1 MSLQDLVQGWA
12 ARGFADFPG
21 LAIDGSI
28 PLKQELVNQLIAE
41 ALAAATSG
49 GSATPSFPA
58 PLGPVMLQLVKK
70 VEVTATDGVITVHL
84 NVRA

>member
-41 ALAAATSG
+41 FLNSPPAASPGRPGIPEPLRPVLLQMIKKLEVRAT
-49 GSATPSFPA
+49 
-58 PLGPVMLQLVKK
+58 
-70 VEVTATDGVITVHL
+70 EGVITVHL
-84 NVRA
+84 ELRS

>member
-41 ALAAATSG
+41 FLNSPPAASPGRPGIPEPLRPVLLQMIKPALACRRSLRLCRECHTQG
-49 GSATPSFPA
+49 
-58 PLGPVMLQLVKK
+58 
-70 VEVTATDGVITVHL
+70 
-84 NVRA
+84 

>member
-1 MSLQDLVQGWA
+1 VSLQDLIQGWA

-41 ALAAATSG
+41 FLISSPAT
-49 GSATPSFPA
+49 GSSAPPGLPEPLRHMIKKLEVRAT
-58 PLGPVMLQLVKK
+58 
-70 VEVTATDGVITVHL
+70 EGVITVQVEL
-84 NVRA
+84 RA